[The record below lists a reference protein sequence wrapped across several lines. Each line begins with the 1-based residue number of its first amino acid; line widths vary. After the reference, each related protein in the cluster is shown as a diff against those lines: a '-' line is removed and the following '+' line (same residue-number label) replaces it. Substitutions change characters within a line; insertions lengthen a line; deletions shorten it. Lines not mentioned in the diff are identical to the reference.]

1 VLATSSMQ
9 RLSALR
15 RKATK
20 TFGRL
25 CAPIWP
31 DTLRSALDRVT
42 VGGADIMCVHSSLSS
57 CGQFTAGPMGVLNVL
72 SEFCDTLCLP
82 THTYCYPES
91 PNAPGPLFNAATTP
105 SVVGYLTEVFRKRSG
120 VLRSIHA
127 THSLAASGRLAEELC
142 ANHYRYDTPC
152 GAGTPYSRLVEKR
165 ATVLMFGVT
174 FAYYTPFHTAEW
186 ESGSDYAYVP
196 GELNWLRIV
205 DEAGEQRDCWS
216 RRQGRTPPRFEQ
228 VGGFLERAGLVRQ
241 VPLGRSR
248 LLFVPDC
255 SKVHD
260 LLVEQLR
267 KTSDFLRASCTV
279 EL

>member
-1 VLATSSMQ
+1 MHG
-9 RLSALR
+9 LSFLK
-15 RKATK
+15 RKATT
-20 TFGRL
+20 TFRRL
-25 CAPIWP
+25 RTPIWP
-31 DTLRSALDRVT
+31 DTLRSALDRLT
-42 VGGADIMCVHSSLSS
+42 VGGSDIMCVHSSLSS
-57 CGQFTAGPMGVLNVL
+57 CGHFTAGAEGVLNVL

-82 THTYCYPES
+82 THSYCYPDS
-91 PNAPGPLFNAATTP
+91 QDTPGPLFNAQTTP
-105 SVVGYLTEVFRKRSG
+105 SVVGHLTEVFRKRPG

-127 THSLAASGRLAEELC
+127 THSLAASGSLAEELC
-142 ANHYRYDTPC
+142 ANHYWHDTPC

-186 ESGSDYAYVP
+186 ESGSNYAYVP
-196 GELNWLRIV
+196 GELNWLRVV

-228 VGGFLERAGLVRQ
+228 VGRFLERVGLVRQ
-241 VPLGRSR
+241 IPLGQSR

-267 KTSDFLRASCTV
+267 KTPDFLRASCKV
-279 EL
+279 QF